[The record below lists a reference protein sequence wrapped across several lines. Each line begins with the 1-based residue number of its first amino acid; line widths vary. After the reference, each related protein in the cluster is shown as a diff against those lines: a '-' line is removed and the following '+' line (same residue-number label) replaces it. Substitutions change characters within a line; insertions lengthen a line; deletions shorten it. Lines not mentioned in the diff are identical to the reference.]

1 MLLAR
6 ITALLLA
13 GLLMLGLTVVACTS
27 SVANA
32 PTATPT
38 PSPTLTSTPD
48 ESLSL
53 PSITEVVA
61 TVKPAVASVV
71 VGTVSYNI
79 FLQAIPTEQTGSG
92 FIIDERGYVVT
103 NNHVVEGAN
112 SISVSIPDGRSF
124 DATLIGADPLT
135 DLAVLK
141 IEGNSLPTAEFGISS
156 ELKVGNWVVAIGN
169 ALALEGGPTVTVGV
183 VSALGRTIE
192 EASGVSLY
200 DIIQTDAAINPGN
213 SGGPL
218 INLQGEVIGINTAK
232 IASIDV
238 SGVGF
243 AVSSDTAR
251 RVVQQ
256 LIEKG
261 YVLRPYL
268 GISLVTVTPVIAGS
282 YDLATEEGAMVY
294 HVVTGT
300 PADQAGLRVND
311 VITGVDGEKIITS
324 DDVVLAI
331 RGHEIGDRI
340 EITYLRGTR
349 EITTSATLIERPR
362 G

>member
-92 FIIDERGYVVT
+92 IIIDERGYVVT

-124 DATLIGADPLT
+124 DATLIGTDPLT

-218 INLQGEVIGINTAK
+218 INLQGEVVGINTAK
-232 IASIDV
+232 VSSVDV

-251 RVVQQ
+251 RVVEE

-282 YDLATEEGAMVY
+282 YDLATEEGSMVY

-311 VITGVDGEKIITS
+311 VITRVDGQNITTS

-331 RGHEIGDRI
+331 REHEIGDKI

-349 EITTSATLIERPR
+349 EITTSATLVERPR

>member
-27 SVANA
+27 SVENA
-32 PTATPT
+32 TTATPS

-124 DATLIGADPLT
+124 DATLIGTDPLT

-282 YDLATEEGAMVY
+282 YDLATEEGSMVY

-311 VITGVDGEKIITS
+311 VITRVDGQKITTS

-331 RGHEIGDRI
+331 REHEIGDRI

-349 EITTSATLIERPR
+349 EITTSATLVERPR

>member
-124 DATLIGADPLT
+124 DATLIGTDPLT

-218 INLQGEVIGINTAK
+218 INLQGEVVGINTAK

-251 RVVQQ
+251 RVVEQ

-282 YDLATEEGAMVY
+282 YDLATEEGSMVY

-300 PADQAGLRVND
+300 PADQAGLRIND
-311 VITGVDGEKIITS
+311 VITRVDGQNITTS

-331 RGHEIGDRI
+331 REHEIGDKI

-349 EITTSATLIERPR
+349 EITTSATLVERPR